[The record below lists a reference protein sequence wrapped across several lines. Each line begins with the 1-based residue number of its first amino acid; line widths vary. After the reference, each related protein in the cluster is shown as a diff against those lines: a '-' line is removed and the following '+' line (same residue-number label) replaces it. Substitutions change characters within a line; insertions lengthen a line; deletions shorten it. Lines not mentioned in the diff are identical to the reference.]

1 VDGLRQRRR
10 GITWGG
16 GLVVKRADAFHAE
29 TLAFGLPIMGVFAL
43 FAAIQDGGTFLW
55 ILAPALI
62 VVDL

>member
-1 VDGLRQRRR
+1 
-10 GITWGG
+10 
-16 GLVVKRADAFHAE
+16 LVVKRADAFHAE